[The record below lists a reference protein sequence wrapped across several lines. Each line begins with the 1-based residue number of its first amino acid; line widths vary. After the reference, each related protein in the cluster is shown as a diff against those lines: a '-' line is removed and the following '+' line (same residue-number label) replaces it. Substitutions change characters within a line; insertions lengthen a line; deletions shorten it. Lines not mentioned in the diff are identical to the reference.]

1 MAAENKI
8 LQSMSLF
15 DVYECEKIPAGKKQY
30 AMSFVLMSPTTSLT
44 DKVIEKT
51 MGKIQGAME
60 KELGGI
66 LR

>member
-1 MAAENKI
+1 
-8 LQSMSLF
+8 
-15 DVYECEKIPAGKKQY
+15 
-30 AMSFVLMSPTTSLT
+30 MSFVLMSPTTTLT

-51 MGKIQGAME
+51 MGKIQSAIE